1 MEVLLNSIWIAIVI
15 AAFACA
21 LPRLRT
27 RRALTIAIALGC
39 ALALLF
45 PIISISDDLV
55 IDRDAL
61 EEGTSMRRAS
71 GATHH
76 HDTPVLAATIIVM
89 LIVLVAI
96 GSVATNDV
104 PSFAAAS
111 RIALPARAPP
121 RR

>member
-1 MEVLLNSIWIAIVI
+1 MELLLNSIWIATVI

-27 RRALTIAIALGC
+27 RGALTIAIALGC

-45 PIISISDDLV
+45 PIISVSDDLV
-55 IDRDAL
+55 VDRDAF

-76 HDTPVLAATIIVM
+76 HETPVLAATMIVM

-96 GSVATNDV
+96 GSVDTSSV
-104 PSFAAAS
+104 PAYAVTS